1 VSGLLERE
9 KERKRAKEMEDS
21 CMRGDCGAVA
31 QWPYYK
37 QVLCS
42 FAIRCRIHEDTTVRT
57 CMHFLFRRF
66 IANRI
71 CRHVETVDDV
81 GSRTAIDCSES
92 RRSFMRE
99 LGTVST

>member
-1 VSGLLERE
+1 
-9 KERKRAKEMEDS
+9 
-21 CMRGDCGAVA
+21 MRGDRGPVA